1 MVPWFAC
8 LCAGACKLARPYR
21 RIRQCYC
28 RAGLKWYRRSL
39 ALGKRAAVSLAD
51 GLRGSVLCPSRRRRQ
66 VAAMA
71 DGHRG
76 GRHELSQQDE
86 EELMTMDALAKAHLK
101 LAFLVMGVVLVGTA
115 VAQTAAPA
123 AVALTPVEMKWQ
135 SQGGLAASGMEQ
147 LNLVG
152 DPAKPGPYTL
162 RLKFP
167 KGFRIAPHT
176 HPDSREV
183 TIVSGTFAT
192 GYGETFDAAK
202 LKILPAGSFYTEPA
216 NVPHYIEIK
225 EDVILQVSGMGP
237 SGSRFVGSTDRPQ

>member
-1 MVPWFAC
+1 MAPWFAC
-8 LCAGACKLARPYR
+8 LCAGACRLARHCHR
-21 RIRQCYC
+21 SRQCYC
-28 RAGLKWYRRSL
+28 RAGLKRYRRSL
-39 ALGKRAAVSLAD
+39 APAKRAAVSLAD
-51 GLRGSVLCPSRRRRQ
+51 GSRLCPLSIPPPPASRRF
-66 VAAMA
+66 
-71 DGHRG
+71 GRG
-76 GRHELSQQDE
+76 YRSGRHELSQQDE
-86 EELMTMDALAKAHLK
+86 EELMTMDTLAKAYLK

-115 VAQTAAPA
+115 AAQTAAPA

-135 SQGGLAASGMEQ
+135 SQGGLAAAGMEQ

-183 TIVSGTFAT
+183 TILSGIYAT
-192 GYGETFDAAK
+192 GYGETFDPAR

-216 NVPHYIEIK
+216 NLPHYIEIK
-225 EDVILQVSGMGP
+225 EEVVLQVSGTGP
-237 SGSRFVGSTDRPQ
+237 SGRKFVDRPEGPK

>member
-1 MVPWFAC
+1 
-8 LCAGACKLARPYR
+8 
-21 RIRQCYC
+21 
-28 RAGLKWYRRSL
+28 
-39 ALGKRAAVSLAD
+39 
-51 GLRGSVLCPSRRRRQ
+51 
-66 VAAMA
+66 MA
-71 DGHRG
+71 DGYRG

-86 EELMTMDALAKAHLK
+86 EELMTMDALAKAHPK
-101 LAFLVMGVVLVGTA
+101 LTFLVTSIVLVGTA

-167 KGFRIAPHT
+167 KGMRIAPHT

-183 TIVSGTFAT
+183 TILSGTYAT
-192 GYGETFDAAK
+192 GYGEKFDPAA

-216 NVPHYIEIK
+216 NVPHYIEI
-225 EDVILQVSGMGP
+225 EEEVVLQVSGTGP
-237 SGSRFVGSTDRPQ
+237 SGRKFVDRPEGQK